1 MENVSCTSLQDR
13 MTILNLLG
21 MLGLSYDKAQQK
33 VTNLSGGERVRLSL
47 AKVLLADANLLILDE
62 PTNFLDMAAIEAL
75 ETFLKEYEGS
85 VLLVSHDQQFVETS
99 VHSQWEIVQACLVK
113 KS

>member
-1 MENVSCTSLQDR
+1 
-13 MTILNLLG
+13 
-21 MLGLSYDKAQQK
+21 
-33 VTNLSGGERVRLSL
+33 
-47 AKVLLADANLLILDE
+47 
-62 PTNFLDMAAIEAL
+62 MAAIEAL

>member
-1 MENVSCTSLQDR
+1 

-33 VTNLSGGERVRLSL
+33 VANLSGGERVRLSL

-99 VHSQWEIVQACLVK
+99 VHRQWEIVQACLVK